1 MNILEKFNQEIL
13 DELSKNIS
21 IPDFRPGY
29 EMSVEFYV
37 KGTSGRTQIFKGLC
51 IARRNRGLHSSLTLR
66 KLSVH
71 NVYLICQD
79 CCEVF
84 QNPFSINASS
94 SFSSLSPF
102 LSKNFIP
109 LSQNSLLIS
118 YANIK

>member
-13 DELSKNIS
+13 DELSKNTS

-71 NVYLICQD
+71 NVYIERTFFLYWPQIK
-79 CCEVF
+79 EVKVYKKGRVRRAKLYYMR
-84 QNPFSINASS
+84 NLAGKATRI
-94 SFSSLSPF
+94 
-102 LSKNFIP
+102 SKEY
-109 LSQNSLLIS
+109 Q
-118 YANIK
+118 A